1 MTRRNVGTVA
11 ATRSYREGVEQVMS
25 VDHGPGVGVLEDPLR
40 NKGTAFSE
48 EERSELGLSGLLPT
62 VVETLEQQVLRRY
75 QAYQK
80 QPTNVARHI
89 NLRALQDTNETLFYR
104 LVSEHTEEMLP
115 ILYTPT
121 VGVACQ
127 YFSEIYRRPRGLFIS
142 YPDRDRIGEIL
153 RNRPRREVDAIVVTD
168 GQRVLG
174 LGDQGIGGMGIP
186 IGKLSLYTALGGID
200 PARTLPVLLD
210 VGTDNAELLDDP
222 VYLGWRHRRIGGADY
237 DDFIDR
243 FVQAV
248 RAELPDVLLQWEDFA
263 TPHALPILERY
274 RDQLLT
280 FNDDIQGTAAIV
292 LAALSAGAAANG
304 SRLRDQTVVMLGA
317 GSAGIGVCEQ
327 VVRSMVA
334 DGLSEQ
340 DARARICVLN
350 SKGLLTTDRPGLDPA
365 QRRLAQPPGA
375 VPSREPGRPA
385 DLIDAIDALHP
396 TALIGLSTAAGAFTE
411 AVVRRM
417 AAHAKRPIIMPLSN
431 PTSRSEARPQ
441 DLADWTEGRALVASG
456 SPFGPMQ
463 VGGASIPVAQCNNI
477 YIFPGVGLAVTAVRA
492 TRVTDAM
499 ITAAAAAVGDA
510 ATIRRDPQGTLLPD
524 RAQLAETARVVASA
538 VARAAVADGVA
549 PALTDDQID
558 EAIHRTR
565 WLPTLL
571 VLIDVSLTSPTR
583 SVTTATCRM
592 RMGVELPPRSA
603 G

>member
-1 MTRRNVGTVA
+1 
-11 ATRSYREGVEQVMS
+11 MS
-25 VDHGPGVGVLEDPLR
+25 LDHDSGVGVLEDPLR

-142 YPDRDRIGEIL
+142 YPHRDRIGEIL

-385 DLIDAIDALHP
+385 DLIDAIDAMHP

-411 AVVRRM
+411 GVVRRM

-499 ITAAAAAVGDA
+499 ITAAAVAVGDA
-510 ATIRRDPQGTLLPD
+510 ATILRDPKGTLLPD
-524 RAQLAETARVVASA
+524 RAQLADTARAVASA
-538 VARAAVADGVA
+538 VAKAAVADGVA

-565 WLPTLL
+565 W
-571 VLIDVSLTSPTR
+571 V
-583 SVTTATCRM
+583 
-592 RMGVELPPRSA
+592 PRYES
-603 G
+603 

>member
-1 MTRRNVGTVA
+1 MTRRNVA
-11 ATRSYREGVEQVMS
+11 RSQPCGRIGKERHRVMS
-25 VDHGPGVGVLEDPLR
+25 VDQHPGVGVLEDPLG

-48 EERSELGLSGLLPT
+48 EERSELGLRGLLPT

-104 LVSEHTEEMLP
+104 LVSDHIEEMLP

-153 RNRPRREVDAIVVTD
+153 HNRPRQEVDIIVVTD

-243 FVQAV
+243 FVRAV

-263 TPHALPILERY
+263 TMHALPILERY

-280 FNDDIQGTAAIV
+280 FNDDIQGTAAVV
-292 LAALSAGAAANG
+292 LAALSAGAAASA

-327 VVRSMVA
+327 IVRSMVA

-340 DARARICVLN
+340 DARAKICLVDIN
-350 SKGLLTTDRPGLDPA
+350 GLLTTDRPDLDPA

-375 VPSREPGRPA
+375 VPSGEPGRRA
-385 DLIDAIDALHP
+385 DLTDAIDALHP
-396 TALIGLSTAAGAFTE
+396 TALIGLSTATGAFTE
-411 AVVRRM
+411 EVVRRM
-417 AAHAKRPIIMPLSN
+417 ATHAKRPIIMPLSN

-441 DLADWTEGRALVASG
+441 DLADWTEGRALVATG

-463 VGGASIPVAQCNNI
+463 VGGASIPVAQSNNI

-499 ITAAAAAVGDA
+499 ITAAAAVVGDA
-510 ATIRRDPQGTLLPD
+510 ATIRSDPHGTLLPD
-524 RAQLAETARVVASA
+524 RAQLADSARMVASA
-538 VARAAVADGVA
+538 VAKAAVADAVA
-549 PALTDDQID
+549 PALSDDQID
-558 EAIHRTR
+558 QAIHRTR
-565 WLPTLL
+565 WLPRYQ
-571 VLIDVSLTSPTR
+571 P
-583 SVTTATCRM
+583 
-592 RMGVELPPRSA
+592 
-603 G
+603 

>member
-1 MTRRNVGTVA
+1 MTRRNVARLQPCG
-11 ATRSYREGVEQVMS
+11 RIGKERHRVMS
-25 VDHGPGVGVLEDPLR
+25 VDQHPGVGVLEDPLG

-48 EERSELGLSGLLPT
+48 EERSELGLRGLLPT

-104 LVSEHTEEMLP
+104 LVSDHIEEMLP

-153 RNRPRREVDAIVVTD
+153 HNRPRQEVDIIVVTD

-237 DDFIDR
+237 DDFIER
-243 FVQAV
+243 FVRAV

-263 TPHALPILERY
+263 TMHALPILERY

-280 FNDDIQGTAAIV
+280 FNDDIQGTAAVV
-292 LAALSAGAAANG
+292 LAALSAGAAASA

-327 VVRSMVA
+327 IVRSMVA

-340 DARARICVLN
+340 DARAKICLVDIN
-350 SKGLLTTDRPGLDPA
+350 GLLTTDRPDLDPA

-375 VPSREPGRPA
+375 VPSGEPGRRA
-385 DLIDAIDALHP
+385 DLTDAIDALHP
-396 TALIGLSTAAGAFTE
+396 TALIGLSTATGAFTE
-411 AVVRRM
+411 EVVRRM
-417 AAHAKRPIIMPLSN
+417 ATHAKWPIIMPLSN

-441 DLADWTEGRALVASG
+441 DLADWTEGRALVATG

-463 VGGASIPVAQCNNI
+463 VGGASIPVAQSNNI

-499 ITAAAAAVGDA
+499 ITAAAAVVGDA
-510 ATIRRDPQGTLLPD
+510 ATIRSDPHGTLLPD
-524 RAQLAETARVVASA
+524 RAQLADSARMVASA
-538 VARAAVADGVA
+538 VAKAAVADAVA
-549 PALTDDQID
+549 PALSDDQID
-558 EAIHRTR
+558 QAIHRTR
-565 WLPTLL
+565 WLPRYQ
-571 VLIDVSLTSPTR
+571 P
-583 SVTTATCRM
+583 
-592 RMGVELPPRSA
+592 
-603 G
+603 